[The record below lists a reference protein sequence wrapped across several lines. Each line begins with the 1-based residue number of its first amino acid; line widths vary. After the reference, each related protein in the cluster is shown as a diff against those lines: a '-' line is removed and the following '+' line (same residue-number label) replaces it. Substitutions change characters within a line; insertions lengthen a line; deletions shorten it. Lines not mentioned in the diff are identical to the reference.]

1 MTLTSDDQEGQAR
14 LKELRKGLETHGWSE
29 GRNIQLD
36 VRWAGAD
43 TKRLQVDAA
52 ELIKLKPEVVVA
64 GGSRALIAL
73 QELTKETPI
82 VFVAAAGSIAGE
94 RKSTLITAA
103 LIGAAFAVSAIGYV
117 YLHEFMEWVQSKVF
131 FTFF

>member
-1 MTLTSDDQEGQAR
+1 MRRRDFIILGSAAAAPLLASPRAAHAQQPQRTRRIAALMTLTSDDQEGQAR

-82 VFVAAAGSIAGE
+82 VFE
-94 RKSTLITAA
+94 
-103 LIGAAFAVSAIGYV
+103 IGRAHV
-117 YLHEFMEWVQSKVF
+117 
-131 FTFF
+131 